1 MKFLKSD
8 WLIIVGCCTALLLLW
23 LPHLRDPIVSDTAVY
38 AILGEQLWQHGTYS
52 LLGEPYAK
60 HLPLHALLSYPF
72 VRALGYGLGMKV
84 SSLLAGW
91 GVLIAT
97 FLLFA
102 KMTTRKVALLAV
114 ILLTFHHGFIFM
126 TTLGSA
132 DLLFTVLFL
141 LSALAYLCAEGEKRW
156 YLAAF
161 VLAGLASLTRY
172 NGVPLFALF
181 LGHAFLYR
189 RSDLR
194 AVPFIGGLGLGLG
207 LLGLWF
213 LRNFLLFGNPLYSEY
228 TAELSEQSLGFFGQL
243 LSNAIF
249 YVHPLRNLL
258 PILLLC
264 AVYGL
269 LKHSRKQGFL
279 VAVMLTAELLTSF
292 WWVRGIRFA
301 FPGYPILM
309 GFAVLGLLD
318 IVRLLRRPA
327 AGWVLAGLIIFTHLS
342 ALCLY
347 SYGSCNAS
355 VDRSLRVLP
364 PDLGLSAE
372 GFYTWGLARDFIDAH
387 ASSGASIDATSPLL
401 ARVWQRGVF
410 RDDLQVVESIE
421 GLCPAYRIDTES
433 EGGAVV
439 FHTEAAPV
447 RYVHFFRCAGDR

>member
-1 MKFLKSD
+1 MKSLRRD
-8 WLIIVGCCTALLLLW
+8 WYIIVGCCAVLLLLW

-38 AILGEQLWQHGTYS
+38 ALLGEQLWQHGTYS

-60 HLPLHALLSYPF
+60 HLPFHALLSYPF
-72 VRALGYGLGMKV
+72 VRALGYGLGMKF
-84 SSLLAGW
+84 SSLAAGW

-97 FLLFA
+97 FLLLA
-102 KMTTRKVALLAV
+102 KTTTRKVALLAV
-114 ILLTFHHGFIFM
+114 VLLTLHHGFILM

-132 DLLFTVLFL
+132 DLLFTMLLLF
-141 LSALAYLCAEGEKRW
+141 SALAYVCAEEKKRW

-172 NGVPLFALF
+172 NGMPLFALF
-181 LGHAFLYR
+181 LGHVLLYR
-189 RSDLR
+189 RSDLK

-279 VAVMLTAELLTSF
+279 VAVMLTAWLLTSF

-309 GFAVLGLLD
+309 GFAVLGLVD
-318 IVRLLRRPA
+318 VWNLLRRPA
-327 AGWVLAGLIIFTHLS
+327 AQWVLAGLI
-342 ALCLY
+342 
-347 SYGSCNAS
+347 
-355 VDRSLRVLP
+355 V
-364 PDLGLSAE
+364 
-372 GFYTWGLARDFIDAH
+372 
-387 ASSGASIDATSPLL
+387 
-401 ARVWQRGVF
+401 
-410 RDDLQVVESIE
+410 
-421 GLCPAYRIDTES
+421 
-433 EGGAVV
+433 
-439 FHTEAAPV
+439 
-447 RYVHFFRCAGDR
+447 